1 MTQSHLKQWNMSMKK
16 VSVKTQLECVGK
28 SQWRWVANK
37 IAVELCERENDK
49 ILEVGADNKA
59 LTRF

>member
-1 MTQSHLKQWNMSMKK
+1 MSMKK

-49 ILEVGADNKA
+49 ILGVGADNKA